1 MSTDFNV
8 YTTGGSGL
16 SALAFDGQRRL
27 ISTSSRDGRV
37 LIDDD
42 GVFSDW
48 TNTGGSPVGIAVDGQ
63 SVYVAD
69 CAHGAIIGVSD
80 EGSLSVRR
88 DKKGAETRV
97 VTALVDGSLNRSS
110 AHPPAYTPVTFS
122 HA

>member
-1 MSTDFNV
+1 M
-8 YTTGGSGL
+8 
-16 SALAFDGQRRL
+16 
-27 ISTSSRDGRV
+27 

-69 CAHGAIIGVSD
+69 CTHGAIIGVSD

-97 VTALVDGSLNRSS
+97 VSALVEGS
-110 AHPPAYTPVTFS
+110 S
-122 HA
+122 H

>member
-1 MSTDFNV
+1 MSTDFSV
-8 YTTGGSGL
+8 YSTGGSGL
-16 SALAFDGQRRL
+16 SALAFAPFDGQRRL

-80 EGSLSVRR
+80 EGSLSVRC
-88 DKKGAETRV
+88 DKCA
-97 VTALVDGSLNRSS
+97 
-110 AHPPAYTPVTFS
+110 PAS
-122 HA
+122 MEG